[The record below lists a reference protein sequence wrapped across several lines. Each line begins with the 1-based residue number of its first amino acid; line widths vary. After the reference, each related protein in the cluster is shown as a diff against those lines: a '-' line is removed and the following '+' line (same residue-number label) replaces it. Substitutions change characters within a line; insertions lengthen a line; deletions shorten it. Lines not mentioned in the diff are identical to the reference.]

1 MTLEILL
8 ITGQKSKKVRMF
20 LDSKSQKSYALKS
33 IAEELELHPI
43 SSKTADHTL
52 FGGTQMSAESQIPNT
67 DKCCRLTSAEQ
78 VAL

>member
-1 MTLEILL
+1 
-8 ITGQKSKKVRMF
+8 MF

-78 VAL
+78 VALWIFRSRKNLWKHSEHT